1 MNKNLKL
8 LLLNVSILA
17 FTFSCVPKK
26 DFLNLET
33 RYENLE
39 SQNRLLSKKLRDS
52 EASNDLLTT
61 KLKEREALLDSLQ
74 DAFDNLKI
82 EYDSKAHQLR
92 NLEESYKALEENSS
106 QLLSENSKRNRE
118 LLSELEEKEKALA
131 QERLRLENLQKDLQ
145 ERSSRIEQLES
156 LIASKEAK
164 LSALKDKLSD
174 ALIDF
179 EGRGLS
185 VEQRN
190 GKVYVSM
197 ENKLL
202 FASGS
207 WNVGSEG
214 KKAINELANILAQNG
229 DISVLIEGHTDNVPY
244 SGKGP
249 LKDNWDLSTK
259 RATEV
264 LKLILNNPAVDP
276 TNLTAAGRGEYIPV
290 DTNKTKEGKAR
301 NRRIEVVLEP
311 RLDEISKLINE

>member
-1 MNKNLKL
+1 
-8 LLLNVSILA
+8 
-17 FTFSCVPKK
+17 
-26 DFLNLET
+26 
-33 RYENLE
+33 
-39 SQNRLLSKKLRDS
+39 LSKKLKDREGNNLTLS
-52 EASNDLLTT
+52 ES
-61 KLKEREALLDSLQ
+61 LKDAKALIDSLHN
-74 DAFDNLKI
+74 AYDNLSI
-82 EYDSKAHQLR
+82 EYDSKSNQLQ
-92 NLEESYKALEENSS
+92 NLEESYNALEENSS

-118 LLSELEEKEKALA
+118 LLAQLEEKERVLA
-131 QERLRLENLQKDLQ
+131 QEKLRLEKLQKDLQ
-145 ERSSRIEQLES
+145 ERSSRIEQLEN

-214 KKAINELANILAQNG
+214 KKAIKELANILAQNG
-229 DISVLIEGHTDNVPY
+229 DIAVLIEGHTDNVPY
-244 SGKGP
+244 GGKGP
-249 LKDNWDLSTK
+249 LIDNWDLSTK

-264 LKLILNNPAVDP
+264 LKIILKNPAVDP
-276 TNLTAAGRGEYIPV
+276 KNLTAAGRGEFIPV
-290 DTNKTKEGKAR
+290 DTNGTKEGKAK

-311 RLDEISKLINE
+311 RLDELNRLINE

>member
-1 MNKNLKL
+1 MKNIVHRIFLIAI
-8 LLLNVSILA
+8 VGTIL
-17 FTFSCVPKK
+17 SCVPKK
-26 DFLNLET
+26 DFLDLEN
-33 RYENLE
+33 RHRNLE
-39 SQNRLLSKKLRDS
+39 SEHRLLNKKLQQS
-52 EASNDLLTT
+52 EADNLALND
-61 KLKEREALLDSLQ
+61 KLNERESMIESLQ
-74 DAFDNLKI
+74 NELDNLRI
-82 EYDSKAHQLR
+82 DYESKSKQLET
-92 NLEESYKALEENSS
+92 LEESYTALEKNSS
-106 QLLSENSKRNRE
+106 QLLSENLEQNRA
-118 LLSELEEKEKALA
+118 LLKQLEEKEKALA
-131 QERLRLENLQKDLQ
+131 KEKLRLENLQKDLE
-145 ERSSRIEQLES
+145 ERSNRIQQLEDV
-156 LIASKEAK
+156 IASNEAK
-164 LSALKDKLSD
+164 LTALKNKLSE

-207 WNVGSEG
+207 WTVGTEG
-214 KKAINELANILAQNG
+214 KKAIKELANILAQNG

-264 LKLILNNPAVDP
+264 LKLILENNAVDP
-276 TNLTAAGRGEYIPV
+276 KNLTAAGRGEFLPV
-290 DTNKTKEGKAR
+290 ATNETTDGKAK

-311 RLDEISKLINE
+311 RLDELNKLINE

>member
-1 MNKNLKL
+1 MKTIFQLIL
-8 LLLNVSILA
+8 LLVLTGTA
-17 FTFSCVPKK
+17 FSCVPKK
-26 DFLNLET
+26 DFLDLEN
-33 RYENLE
+33 RFHNLE
-39 SQNRLLSKKLRDS
+39 SEHRLLNKKLEQS
-52 EASNDLLTT
+52 EAENLALND
-61 KLKEREALLDSLQ
+61 KLKEREALIESLQ
-74 DAFDNLKI
+74 RQLDNLKI
-82 EYDSKAHQLR
+82 DYESKSKQLE
-92 NLEESYKALEENSS
+92 NLEESYAALEKNSS
-106 QLLSENSKRNRE
+106 QLLAENLDRNRA
-118 LLSELEEKEKALA
+118 LLSQLEEKEKALA
-131 QERLRLENLQKDLQ
+131 QEKLRLENLQKDLD
-145 ERSSRIEQLES
+145 ERSNRIQQLENV
-156 LIASKEAK
+156 IASNEAK
-164 LSALKDKLSD
+164 LTALKDKLSE

-207 WNVGSEG
+207 WTVGSEG
-214 KKAINELANILAQNG
+214 KKAIKELANILAQNG

-264 LKLILNNPAVDP
+264 LKLILNNKAIDP
-276 TNLTAAGRGEYIPV
+276 TNLTAAGRGKHLPIASNETT
-290 DTNKTKEGKAR
+290 DGKAK

-311 RLDEISKLINE
+311 RLDELNKLINE